1 MAMEKASPGP
11 PYDIDFAVDV
21 LLLVVVAVIVVV
33 DVVNAANRHKILVLD
48 SNTYM

>member
-1 MAMEKASPGP
+1 MEKASPGP

-33 DVVNAANRHKILVLD
+33 DVVVNAANRHKILVLD